1 MRRHR
6 EAGRRV
12 LTTGMVSVNRRLSI
26 AFGWCTR
33 PGTLPNVCPK
43 RRTPRCARLSGRPG
57 RWRRAEQLIRNRR
70 LDKEWPGIAATIL
83 EGLDEML
90 CVVRLGLP
98 KDLRRS
104 LACTNII
111 ENMNGTIR
119 QVTRNVKRW
128 RDGSM
133 ALRWTAAGMM
143 EAKKGFRRLMAYKQ
157 LPTLKAALLAHQA
170 AHSATATNDSGL
182 ACTGEAA

>member
-1 MRRHR
+1 M
-6 EAGRRV
+6 
-12 LTTGMVSVNRRLSI
+12 
-26 AFGWCTR
+26 
-33 PGTLPNVCPK
+33 
-43 RRTPRCARLSGRPG
+43 PRCARLFGRPG
-57 RWRRAEQLIRNRR
+57 RWRRAEQLIRNLARR

-83 EGLDEML
+83 EGMDEIL
-90 CVVRLGLP
+90 CVVRLP
-98 KDLRRS
+98 KELRRS

-143 EAKKGFRRLMAYKQ
+143 EAKKGFRRLIAYKQ
-157 LPTLKAALLAHQA
+157 LPTLKAALLAQCLLIA
-170 AHSATATNDSGL
+170 AGL
-182 ACTGEAA
+182 IAAIMPARHAARVHPVEALRSE

>member
-1 MRRHR
+1 L
-6 EAGRRV
+6 A
-12 LTTGMVSVNRRLSI
+12 
-26 AFGWCTR
+26 
-33 PGTLPNVCPK
+33 
-43 RRTPRCARLSGRPG
+43 
-57 RWRRAEQLIRNRR
+57 RR

-83 EGLDEML
+83 EGLDEIL

-98 KDLRRS
+98 RELRRS

-128 RDGSM
+128 RDASM

-170 AHSATATNDSGL
+170 APSATPTSDGAL